1 MREDEDS
8 FLETVPGTST
18 RGIAKTSEP
27 PVRTPWTPPLPG
39 TRRRPLVPRW
49 VYYATGGAL
58 LASVA
63 IAVIVYFVALNA
75 VVRVP
80 SVQGLDRVAATTRL
94 QEIGLRL
101 AVGDKRFSDTVP
113 AGLVVGQTPAP
124 GAKVSEGALVTV
136 FISAG
141 TESFAMPDVTGM
153 PLEKARRLLRERGLA
168 VDMET
173 AVSDRAQGTVI
184 ESFPAPGVMVS
195 AGDSV
200 RVTVAAGG
208 SSSGTLLPTDLTGK
222 TIVLDPAPMP
232 TGSASDTA
240 LDVARRVRALLEAS
254 GARVVV
260 TREVTDSGD
269 KVSAPARAKKAKE
282 ASATAVIG
290 LVITASGQG
299 GYAVMSVP
307 ATTGTEPFFLASAS
321 LASALAAAVKETGKP
336 VVTEPAVGDAIL
348 TGTGVPAVR
357 LRLGSTSLPGDRTL
371 FADPGW
377 ADDVSRAV
385 YRAIGSLY
393 GSK

>member
-1 MREDEDS
+1 MHADDDS
-8 FLETVPGTST
+8 FMEHAPGTSA
-18 RGIAKTSEP
+18 RGIAQSLEP
-27 PVRTPWTPPLPG
+27 PARTPWVPPTPG
-39 TRRRPLVPRW
+39 SRRRPLVPRW
-49 VYYATGGAL
+49 VYYAAGGSL
-58 LASVA
+58 LAAVA
-63 IAVIVYFVALNA
+63 IAAIVYFVALSA

-80 SVQGLDRVAATTRL
+80 SVQGLDRLAATTRL
-94 QEIGLRL
+94 QEVGLRI

-113 AGLVVGQTPAP
+113 AGLVVGQTPSP
-124 GAKVSEGALVTV
+124 GAKVTEGTIVTV
-136 FISAG
+136 SISAG
-141 TESFAMPDVTGM
+141 TETFAMPDVTGM

-173 AVSDRAQGTVI
+173 AVSDQAQGTVI
-184 ESFPAPGVMVS
+184 ESFPSPGVMVS

-200 RVTVAAGG
+200 RVTVASGG
-208 SSSGTLLPTDLTGK
+208 PSSGTLLPTDLSGK

-232 TGSASDTA
+232 AGSATDTT
-240 LDVARRVRALLEAS
+240 LDVARRIRALLEAS

-282 ASATAVIG
+282 ASATAVVG
-290 LVITASGQG
+290 LIVTPSGQG

-321 LASALAAAVKETGKP
+321 FASALTAAVKQTGKP

-357 LRLGSTSLPGDRTL
+357 LRLGSVALPADRTR

-377 ADDVSRAV
+377 ADDISRAV
-385 YRAIGSLY
+385 YTAIGSVY

>member
-1 MREDEDS
+1 
-8 FLETVPGTST
+8 V
-18 RGIAKTSEP
+18 
-27 PVRTPWTPPLPG
+27 
-39 TRRRPLVPRW
+39 
-49 VYYATGGAL
+49 

-63 IAVIVYFVALNA
+63 IGVIVYFVALSA

-80 SVQGLDRVAATTRL
+80 SVQGLDRVAAATRL
-94 QEIGLRL
+94 QEVGLRI
-101 AVGDKRFSDTVP
+101 AIGDRRFSDTVP
-113 AGLVVGQTPAP
+113 TGLVVGQSPAP
-124 GAKVSEGALVTV
+124 GAKVRDGALVTV
-136 FISAG
+136 SISAG

-173 AVSDRAQGTVI
+173 AVSDKAQGTVI
-184 ESFPAPGVMVS
+184 ESFPSPGIMVA

-200 RVTVAAGG
+200 RITVASGG
-208 SSSGTLLPTDLTGK
+208 PSSGTLLPTDLTGK

-232 TGSASDTA
+232 VGSGSDTA
-240 LDVARRVRALLEAS
+240 LDVARRIRALLEAS

-260 TREVTDSGD
+260 TREVTDSGA
-269 KVSAPARAKKAKE
+269 KVSAPARGKKAKE
-282 ASATAVIG
+282 ASATAVVG
-290 LVITASGQG
+290 LVIAGSGQG

-336 VVTEPAVGDAIL
+336 VVSEPAVGDAVL

-357 LRLGSTSLPGDRTL
+357 LRLGSTALPGDRAL

-377 ADDVSRAV
+377 ADDISRAV
-385 YRAIGSLY
+385 YRAIGSVY